1 MHSVAVG
8 EADTRIR
15 RYDCRHVREKEDVM
29 SKRQAFRSPI
39 ALLSLLVLL
48 LLAACGQNAPAATQP
63 GAAEATTAPAAGAA
77 EPTAAPAAAPAGGG
91 TTIRLGY
98 FPNLT
103 HAVAL
108 VGTGRGTFQEAF
120 GSDATLDLKTFNAGP
135 AMIEAL
141 FAGEIDIGYIGPNPA
156 INGFVKSNGEALRIV
171 AGASSGGALFVVRP
185 EANIK
190 AAADLAGKKFATPQ
204 LGGTQDV
211 ALRHYLQENGLQT
224 ADQGGNVTII
234 PTQNPDILTLFQQGQ
249 IDGAWVPEPWAARLV
264 LEGNG
269 EVFIDERTMWPD
281 GKFVTTHVIVSTKF
295 LDEHPDL
302 VSTFLKAHVDT
313 VEFIKANPDE
323 TKQIVNSEIE
333 RITTRGLAPEVL
345 DSAWTTVDF
354 TYDPLAASLLV
365 SADYA
370 FDLGFL
376 GDTKPD
382 LNGIY
387 ALDPLNAVL
396 KDAGLDP
403 VSGP

>member
-1 MHSVAVG
+1 
-8 EADTRIR
+8 
-15 RYDCRHVREKEDVM
+15 M
-29 SKRQAFRSPI
+29 SKRQAFRSPF
-39 ALLSLLVLL
+39 ALFSLLVLL
-48 LLAACGQNAPAATQP
+48 VLAACGQSAPAATTQP
-63 GAAEATTAPAAGAA
+63 GAAEP
-77 EPTAAPAAAPAGGG
+77 AAPAGGG

-98 FPNLT
+98 FPNVT

-108 VGTGRGTFQEAF
+108 VGTGRGTFQEAL

-156 INGFVKSNGEALRIV
+156 INGYVKSNGEALRIV
-171 AGASSGGALFVVRP
+171 AGASSGGALFIVRP

-211 ALRHYLQENGLQT
+211 ALRHYLQENGLST

-281 GKFVTTHVIVSTKF
+281 GKFVTTHVIVATKF
-295 LDEHPDL
+295 LNEHPDL

-354 TYDPLAASLLV
+354 TYDPLASSLLV

-376 GDTKPD
+376 GDTKPV
-382 LNGIY
+382 LNSIY
-387 ALDPLNAVL
+387 ALDSLNAVL